1 MSKTQSGTK
10 HTLEEA
16 RAEYDRLDKLC
27 NTDTSHIDLRI
38 SHRATHRYG
47 YCHYV
52 KRFSAKF
59 IQGFYA
65 PDYISIKKINLSPQI
80 ERRGIMPE
88 LLSPDSTSVT
98 PELCTMMCL
107 STVHLRHGTM
117 KSLENCEYDGLPS
130 YRKPVPGDDENSYG
144 AFVCIGDIDKDELF
158 ALPRELKTI
167 WEYAHS
173 HGIWWVMFDA
183 DAPVCAQF
191 EQFQA
196 DWYNN
201 SNMGGANNAL

>member
-1 MSKTQSGTK
+1 M
-10 HTLEEA
+10 
-16 RAEYDRLDKLC
+16 
-27 NTDTSHIDLRI
+27 RI
-38 SHRATHRYG
+38 FT
-47 YCHYV
+47 
-52 KRFSAKF
+52 
-59 IQGFYA
+59 
-65 PDYISIKKINLSPQI
+65 KKINLSPQI

-117 KSLENCEYDGLPS
+117 KSLEDCEYDGLPS

-196 DWYNN
+196 DWDNN
-201 SNMGGANNAL
+201 LNMGGTNNAL